1 MRSTCQSALRRLL
14 VPAAVGT
21 VAVGTLLS
29 PIAATAADPVQ
40 GERVPGSEC
49 TAAARPFSFFGTL
62 VSTPPSSD
70 PHVAP
75 ASAPLGAPADPATA
89 EAVTAAV
96 RQVLACTNAGE
107 VLRAFSLFDDAYLR
121 RIIDPS
127 GKLTPEIANAF
138 AASLATPTAVDEGQD
153 VRLVKI
159 HSITVGTDGRVAVV
173 VESDGGVNDRKGTE
187 TDLFLFKKIG
197 NVWLIDDAVRNID
210 QLTPTPNP

>member
-1 MRSTCQSALRRLL
+1 M
-14 VPAAVGT
+14 
-21 VAVGTLLS
+21 
-29 PIAATAADPVQ
+29 AATAAEPVQ

-49 TAAARPFSFFGTL
+49 AAVARPFSFFGML

-75 ASAPLGAPADPATA
+75 TSAPAGAPADPATA
-89 EAVTAAV
+89 EAVTSAMM
-96 RQVLACTNAGE
+96 QVLACTNTGE

-138 AASLATPTAVDEGQD
+138 AASLATPTAVDEGLD

-159 HSITVGTDGRVAVV
+159 HAITVGDDGLVAVV

-187 TDLFLFKKIG
+187 TDLFLFKKVG
-197 NVWLIDDAVRNID
+197 DAWLVDDAVPDID
-210 QLTPTPNP
+210 QVTPTPIP